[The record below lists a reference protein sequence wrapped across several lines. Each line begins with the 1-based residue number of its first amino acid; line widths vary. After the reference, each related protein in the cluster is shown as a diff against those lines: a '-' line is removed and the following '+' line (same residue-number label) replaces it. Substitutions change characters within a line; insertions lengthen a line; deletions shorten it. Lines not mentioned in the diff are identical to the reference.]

1 MRGGIFVKRLTRLLI
16 LLLLLL
22 LVSSWSW
29 GAQLVKNPKIDADGR
44 FWVYREKEDP
54 LPFIP
59 HGWMPEQAAQII
71 NLFDLGH
78 PNNPHSGQTCVAI
91 TIEWKD
97 PWWTGIAW
105 ITEDQWWA
113 EDDKGPV
120 FDLTGAKR
128 LVFFLRG
135 KNGNERIQAKIGI
148 LWDKQF
154 GDVIKKDGTAIKKP
168 IESDWLTLTKGWKEY
183 TFNLEGLDLLKI
195 ANGFTF
201 VSSQRQQADE
211 AAPLSFFIDDVY
223 YEFSDASAESKDVK
237 PKDNFATTWGT
248 IKRGY

>member
-1 MRGGIFVKRLTRLLI
+1 MRGVIFMKVSARLLI
-16 LLLLLL
+16 LLILSHLLP
-22 LVSSWSW
+22 SWSW
-29 GAQLVKNPKIDADGR
+29 AAQIVKKTMVEDGR

-78 PNNPHSGQTCVAI
+78 PDNPHSGQTCVAI
-91 TIEWKD
+91 NIEWKF
-97 PWWTGIAW
+97 PWWVGIAW
-105 ITEDQWWA
+105 ITEDQWWG

-135 KNGNERIQAKIGI
+135 KNGKERIQVKIGI
-148 LWDKQF
+148 LPDKPF
-154 GDVIKKDGTAIKKP
+154 GDVIKKGGKAIGNP
-168 IESDWLTLTKGWKEY
+168 IESDWLTLTKEWKEY
-183 TFNLEGLDLLKI
+183 TLELEDFELLRI

-201 VSSQRQQADE
+201 VTSQRQQADE
-211 AAPLSFFIDDVY
+211 AAPVSFFIDDIY
-223 YEFSDASAESKDVK
+223 YSFSDAPVESEG
-237 PKDNFATTWGT
+237 NFVTTWGK
-248 IKRGY
+248 IKCF